1 MSTPKNQPAN
11 GADRARQTWMA
22 VLAKAAASD
31 LEDAYAALDDV
42 PQFDWVRPPETGLV
56 MVQGRAGGTGG
67 TFNLGEMSVTRCAL
81 RIRSGETG
89 IAYVRGRDK
98 RRAELA
104 ALFDAM
110 LQDPAQTARLQD
122 TVVATLASHHARR
135 REEESRKVAATRVD
149 FFTLVRGEDAPA

>member
-1 MSTPKNQPAN
+1 MSRPENQPEN
-11 GADRARQTWMA
+11 GTYRARQTWMA

-31 LEDAYAALDDV
+31 LEETYAGLDEV
-42 PQFDWVRPPETGLV
+42 PRFDWVRPPETGLV

-67 TFNLGEMSVTRCAL
+67 AFNLGEMSVTRCAL
-81 RIRSGETG
+81 RIRSGEMG

-110 LQDPAQTARLQD
+110 LQNPAQTARLQD
-122 TVVATLASHHARR
+122 TVVASLAGRHARR
-135 REEESRKVAATRVD
+135 RAAESRKVAATRVD
-149 FFTLVRGEDAPA
+149 FFTMVRGEDAQP